1 MSRLRRKF
9 KTLLFS
15 ELRIAFFAD
24 FVIAIYAQDFT
35 KGFYKKQDSPGFLTF
50 QTNKKLTPWSV

>member
-35 KGFYKKQDSPGFLTF
+35 KGLWKKQE
-50 QTNKKLTPWSV
+50 K

>member
-35 KGFYKKQDSPGFLTF
+35 KGFWKKQENKLEQKGSVFKNTF
-50 QTNKKLTPWSV
+50 Y

>member
-9 KTLLFS
+9 KTPFLS

-35 KGFYKKQDSPGFLTF
+35 KGFWKKQENSLLQG
-50 QTNKKLTPWSV
+50 SHS